1 MPTVATSPSTLVHSC
16 EGMYFKPSM
25 TVRVATREARSS
37 VFALRASRLLAS
49 RSRASLK
56 GPIRTFYPRRVSRTA
71 SPFARRRARPLARDV
86 TDVPRAR
93 SRASS
98 LARASSRA
106 RSRTSDAIVHRVLDV
121 STRRVARSRSDAPV
135 EYARAPTAVAH
146 MGANAVV
153 RFVHLKSADRA
164 DIAQSTLAEPVVDVC
179 ARATRRPR
187 RDRRRAGLSSAF
199 YRRST
204 HGLKRA
210 SNAWK

>member
-106 RSRTSDAIVHRVLDV
+106 RSRTPTPSSIAS
-121 STRRVARSRSDAPV
+121 STSRRVASRGRGRTHRWSTRARRPRSRTWARTRSFASSIS
-135 EYARAPTAVAH
+135 RAPIAPTS
-146 MGANAVV
+146 
-153 RFVHLKSADRA
+153 RRA
-164 DIAQSTLAEPVVDVC
+164 RSRNPSSTC
-179 ARATRRPR
+179 ARAR
-187 RDRRRAGLSSAF
+187 RDGRGAIGVGRCLSSAF

>member
-56 GPIRTFYPRRVSRTA
+56 GPIRTFYPRRVSRAA

-106 RSRTSDAIVHRVLDV
+106 RSRLVDAIVHRVLDV
-121 STRRVARSRSDAPV
+121 STRRVARSGRTHRWSTRARRPRSRTWARTRSF
-135 EYARAPTAVAH
+135 ASSISRAPIAPTS
-146 MGANAVV
+146 
-153 RFVHLKSADRA
+153 RRA
-164 DIAQSTLAEPVVDVC
+164 RSRNPSSTC
-179 ARATRRPR
+179 ARAR
-187 RDRRRAGLSSAF
+187 RDGRGAIGVGRRLSSAF

-204 HGLKRA
+204 HGLTRA

>member
-56 GPIRTFYPRRVSRTA
+56 GPIRTFYPRRVSRAA

-106 RSRTSDAIVHRVLDV
+106 RSRLVDAIVHRVLDV

-164 DIAQSTLAEPVVDVC
+164 DIANEH
-179 ARATRRPR
+179 ARGTRRR
-187 RDRRRAGLSSAF
+187 RVRARDATAAARSDRRLSSAF
-199 YRRST
+199 IVGVLSSAD
-204 HGLKRA
+204 LWA
-210 SNAWK
+210 